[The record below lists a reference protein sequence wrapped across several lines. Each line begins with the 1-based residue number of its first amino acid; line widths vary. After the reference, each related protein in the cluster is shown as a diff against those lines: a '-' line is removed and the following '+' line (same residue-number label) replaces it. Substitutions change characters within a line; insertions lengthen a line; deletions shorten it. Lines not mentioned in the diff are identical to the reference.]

1 MEKELTL
8 RKTAKVSP
16 NAKSNEHYEE
26 VKRIIDGWPPW
37 KKEIHQKL
45 VRLTT

>member
-8 RKTAKVSP
+8 GQKVKVNS
-16 NAKSNEHYEE
+16 NTKSNEHYDQ